1 MLVENGKHVLVV
13 EREIEFKNR
22 IRGEAI
28 GPWGVLELQKLGLY
42 ERLSEKCAHNQPYVN
57 TIGMGQ
63 CAIYALQRRNV
74 CPPSRSTIRQCKKSR
89 LTPHA
94 QRALKSGAAA
104 PRARF
109 APAHRRQFPLSAAV
123 WFAI

>member
-1 MLVENGKHVLVV
+1 VAKL
-13 EREIEFKNR
+13 F
-22 IRGEAI
+22 

-57 TIGMGQ
+57 TIGMGPVRDLRTTTPQ
-63 CAIYALQRRNV
+63 RLSALTFYHPAMQEVVLDAARG
-74 CPPSRSTIRQCKKSR
+74 
-89 LTPHA
+89 
-94 QRALKSGAAA
+94 ALKSGAAA

-109 APAHRRQFPLSAAV
+109 APAHRRQFLLSAAV